1 MPFKMTRL
9 TLFVGAIMDAHLV
22 WSKQYLKPI
31 HICLHLVH
39 FFRWVPRFSYQKFK
53 PNKIKRKAFS
63 FGTENKNMAEPTT
76 STTVAI
82 TASAGLVSLLP
93 FVNGDALFGAVIG
106 AAFLAFTQESLS
118 YGKRIFSLM
127 LSVALGYA
135 LAPEISNRTG
145 INSHT
150 VIACFTSMFA
160 LPVLVKVMSWVNKST
175 LTEIFN
181 TTSKF
186 FSALSNTFGKENK
199 K

>member
-1 MPFKMTRL
+1 
-9 TLFVGAIMDAHLV
+9 
-22 WSKQYLKPI
+22 
-31 HICLHLVH
+31 
-39 FFRWVPRFSYQKFK
+39 
-53 PNKIKRKAFS
+53 
-63 FGTENKNMAEPTT
+63 MAEPTT

-106 AAFLAFTQESLS
+106 AAFLAYTQVSLN
-118 YGKRIFSLM
+118 YGKRICSLM
-127 LSVALGYA
+127 LSIALGYA
-135 LAPEISNRTG
+135 LAPEVSNRTG

-160 LPVLVKVMSWVNKST
+160 LPLLVKIMQWVNKST
-175 LTEIFN
+175 LNEIFQ

-186 FSALSNTFGKENK
+186 FNALSNTFGKESNK

>member
-1 MPFKMTRL
+1 
-9 TLFVGAIMDAHLV
+9 
-22 WSKQYLKPI
+22 
-31 HICLHLVH
+31 
-39 FFRWVPRFSYQKFK
+39 
-53 PNKIKRKAFS
+53 
-63 FGTENKNMAEPTT
+63 MAEPTT

-93 FVNGDALFGAVIG
+93 FVNGDALFGAVIC
-106 AAFLAFTQESLS
+106 AAFLAYTQVSLS

-145 INSHT
+145 VNSHA

-160 LPVLVKVMSWVNKST
+160 LPVLVKVMKWVNKST

-186 FSALSNTFGKENK
+186 FSALSSTFGKENK

>member
-1 MPFKMTRL
+1 MMQLMLSPLAQTIFSIIAVLCYVACAFRIL
-9 TLFVGAIMDAHLV
+9 CFDH
-22 WSKQYLKPI
+22 
-31 HICLHLVH
+31 LHLQSCSLRL
-39 FFRWVPRFSYQKFK
+39 F
-53 PNKIKRKAFS
+53 A
-63 FGTENKNMAEPTT
+63 
-76 STTVAI
+76 TV
-82 TASAGLVSLLP
+82 L
-93 FVNGDALFGAVIG
+93 IG

-160 LPVLVKVMSWVNKST
+160 LPVLVKVMTWVNKST

-186 FSALSNTFGKENK
+186 FSALSSNFGKENK

>member
-1 MPFKMTRL
+1 
-9 TLFVGAIMDAHLV
+9 
-22 WSKQYLKPI
+22 
-31 HICLHLVH
+31 
-39 FFRWVPRFSYQKFK
+39 
-53 PNKIKRKAFS
+53 
-63 FGTENKNMAEPTT
+63 MAEPTT

-106 AAFLAFTQESLS
+106 AAFLAYTQVSLS

-135 LAPEISNRTG
+135 LAPEISNRT
-145 INSHT
+145 ILNSHT
-150 VIACFTSMFA
+150 VSACFTSMFA
-160 LPVLVKVMSWVNKST
+160 LPVLVKVMKWVNKST

-186 FSALSNTFGKENK
+186 FSALSSTFGKENK

>member
-1 MPFKMTRL
+1 
-9 TLFVGAIMDAHLV
+9 
-22 WSKQYLKPI
+22 
-31 HICLHLVH
+31 
-39 FFRWVPRFSYQKFK
+39 
-53 PNKIKRKAFS
+53 
-63 FGTENKNMAEPTT
+63 MAEPTT

-106 AAFLAFTQESLS
+106 AAFLAFTQVSLS

-135 LAPEISNRTG
+135 LAPEISNRPG
-145 INSHT
+145 VNSHT

-160 LPVLVKVMSWVNKST
+160 LPVLVKAMKWVNKST

-186 FSALSNTFGKENK
+186 FSALSSNFGKENK

>member
-1 MPFKMTRL
+1 
-9 TLFVGAIMDAHLV
+9 
-22 WSKQYLKPI
+22 
-31 HICLHLVH
+31 
-39 FFRWVPRFSYQKFK
+39 
-53 PNKIKRKAFS
+53 
-63 FGTENKNMAEPTT
+63 MAEPTA

-106 AAFLAFTQESLS
+106 AAFLAYTQVSLS

-145 INSHT
+145 VNSHT
-150 VIACFTSMFA
+150 VSACFTSMFA
-160 LPVLVKVMSWVNKST
+160 LPVLVKVMKWVNKST

-186 FSALSNTFGKENK
+186 FSALSSTFGKENK

>member
-1 MPFKMTRL
+1 
-9 TLFVGAIMDAHLV
+9 
-22 WSKQYLKPI
+22 
-31 HICLHLVH
+31 
-39 FFRWVPRFSYQKFK
+39 
-53 PNKIKRKAFS
+53 
-63 FGTENKNMAEPTT
+63 MAEPTT

-106 AAFLAFTQESLS
+106 AAFLAYTQVSLS

-145 INSHT
+145 VNSHT

-160 LPVLVKVMSWVNKST
+160 LPVLVKVMKWVFMAT
-175 LTEIFN
+175 YAI
-181 TTSKF
+181 
-186 FSALSNTFGKENK
+186 
-199 K
+199 

>member
-1 MPFKMTRL
+1 MP
-9 TLFVGAIMDAHLV
+9 
-22 WSKQYLKPI
+22 
-31 HICLHLVH
+31 
-39 FFRWVPRFSYQKFK
+39 
-53 PNKIKRKAFS
+53 
-63 FGTENKNMAEPTT
+63 EPTS

-82 TASAGLVSLLP
+82 TASAGLLSLLP

-106 AAFLAFTQESLS
+106 AAFLAYTQVSLNTA
-118 YGKRIFSLM
+118 KRIFSLM

-135 LAPEISNRTG
+135 LAPEISSRTNV
-145 INSHT
+145 NSHT

-160 LPVLVKVMSWVNKST
+160 LPILVKVMSWVNKST

-186 FSALSNTFGKENK
+186 FSALSITFGKENK